1 MPQFLWPSFSGGIL
15 GPQSIGRVDV
25 QGYSRAAKDIVNF
38 IVDLRGGL
46 IKRPGTWNIP
56 VSPPDAGILSTPA
69 RSIGRYTDYYDSTI
83 AAYRLKL
90 IPFVFKA
97 YETRIV
103 VFFNNHTTPDLEERN
118 TWWGG
123 YIVLKFNYAER
134 DAPNG
139 THSAIPYCIAA
150 GTHKYN
156 NPQLIKYAQINDV
169 LYLAS
174 PERPFSKM
182 MRRNLETNKAYTE
195 PTDIT
200 TPPPQAEIY
209 DIKPVNLG
217 LSLTYHPSKQKH
229 SNYHID
235 LGGPHKIPAGW
246 PIVWNAGD
254 YVPSLNEPTSGN
266 RTKRSHSPITPG
278 PGSFSPYTDN
288 PQLWVG
294 DTFDG
299 NAPQDIVESAQ
310 YLFDNQNGSNSAN
323 EYALFYIVEPDFTP
337 LNTRITSGTLS
348 ITEKDTTKEWPIVGS
363 INWVHELNEGTD
375 KGQFVFTILAVK
387 KDSPNETIS
396 DVAKSNW
403 RINGAVF
410 SGVDEDMNYPRAVA
424 VHEQRLWVA
433 GTAGDPSAIWASS
446 IRDYENFAYEIADE
460 EELKDSDPLKFTLA
474 ANNQDPI
481 YWLQPS
487 NAKLFAGT
495 SETVYILQGDDQ
507 TGITPTSIKV
517 TSDSR
522 IGTRNMQ
529 PVVVGDAIIVPYRT
543 GQQLQI
549 LGYRFETDSFQSIN
563 MNLLCGEVTL
573 PGIRAMTWQQEPYQ
587 CLWCVMRDGSLA
599 SYTMDTSTA
608 EGGTRAWARHTTTAG
623 NFIDVCSIPYIGKYS
638 YDCLFFLVDRGTPGT
653 TGNGD
658 ICLEY
663 MPLDRGFWGF
673 GVVDGCRSV
682 STSEPGYIEVR
693 NGVPIDYPTRD
704 SQFTY
709 DPPGMHVPPPYLR
722 DWLMKETK
730 VGADESFIESGVPIF
745 AKLETLPSE
754 VYDPSHAFL
763 GLKKKRAGTVIVRVL
778 NTWDLKLNGDNIF
791 SRLVFQYGY
800 ERAKVLDGLL
810 RWNNFGWS
818 HEGTLQLI
826 HDEAFPCHI
835 LTVGYRLDVGGDD

>member
-25 QGYSRAAKDIVNF
+25 QGYARAAKDIVNF

-46 IKRPGTWNIP
+46 IKRPGTWNVPI
-56 VSPPDAGILSTPA
+56 
-69 RSIGRYTDYYDSTI
+69 RSQRTLGRMGDYYDTASR
-83 AAYRLKL
+83 AYRVKL
-90 IPFVFKA
+90 IPFVFTS
-97 YETRIV
+97 YETRLIV
-103 VFFNNHTTPDLEERN
+103 FVNDRTSLIAEEDNTYEGQYYVF
-118 TWWGG
+118 
-123 YIVLKFNYAER
+123 KFNYAER
-134 DAPNG
+134 DRPDG
-139 THSAIPYCIAA
+139 YMSAIPYSIAL
-150 GTHKYN
+150 GTHRYT

-169 LYLAS
+169 IYLAS

-182 MRRNLETNKAYTE
+182 IRTS
-195 PTDIT
+195 PTDA
-200 TPPPQAEIY
+200 QAEEYSIE
-209 DIKPVNLG
+209 PVNLG
-217 LSLTYHPSKQKH
+217 LALVRHPSGKNH
-229 SNYHID
+229 SSYTVDI
-235 LGGPHKIPAGW
+235 GGPHKVPRGW
-246 PIVWNAGD
+246 PIVKDANGYPPGLSDAKTKRRYDDIKPTGADATWNA
-254 YVPSLNEPTSGN
+254 N
-266 RTKRSHSPITPG
+266 
-278 PGSFSPYTDN
+278 SFSGGVPNDITGAGGPDN
-288 PQLWVG
+288 A
-294 DTFDG
+294 D
-299 NAPQDIVESAQ
+299 E
-310 YLFDNQNGSNSAN
+310 YL
-323 EYALFYIVEPDFTP
+323 LFYIVQPDFTSYD
-337 LNTRITSGTLS
+337 TKIVGGTLS
-348 ITEKDTTKEWPIVGS
+348 ITEGDKTWEGPIVGS
-363 INWVHELNEGTD
+363 LNWIYTVPGVAQD
-375 KGQFVFTILAVK
+375 SDSAQFVFTILAVQ
-387 KDSPNETIS
+387 KDDSGDEPS
-396 DVAKSNW
+396 DTEKSNW
-403 RINGAVF
+403 SIKGAVF
-410 SGVDEDMNYPRAVA
+410 EGKDGDMNYPRAVA

-433 GTAGDPSAIWASS
+433 GTKGDPSAIWASA

-460 EELKDSDPLKFTLA
+460 EELKDSDPLKFVLA

-495 SETVYILQGDDQ
+495 SETVYILQGSDQ

-529 PVVVGDAIIVPYRT
+529 PTVVGDAIIAPYRT

-563 MNLLCGEVTL
+563 MNLLCGEITR
-573 PGIRAMTWQQEPYQ
+573 PGIRAMAWQQEPYQ
-587 CLWCVMRDGSLA
+587 CLWCVMRDGTLA
-599 SYTMDTSTA
+599 TYTMDTSTA

-623 NFIDVCSIPYIGKYS
+623 NFVDVCSLPYVGPYS
-638 YDCLFFLVDRGTPGT
+638 YDCMFFLVDRGAPGT
-653 TGNGD
+653 EGD
-658 ICLEY
+658 GEICLEY

-673 GVVDGCRSV
+673 GVVDACRSV
-682 STSEPGYIEVR
+682 STSDPGYIEVR
-693 NGVPIDYPTRD
+693 NGVPTNYPTRD
-704 SQFTY
+704 SQFIY
-709 DPPGMHVPPPYLR
+709 DPPGNHVPPPYLR
-722 DWLMKETK
+722 DWLMKETQ

>member
-25 QGYSRAAKDIVNF
+25 QGYARAAKDIVNF
-38 IVDLRGGL
+38 VVDLRGGL
-46 IKRPGTWNIP
+46 IKRPGTWNVPIQSSQRNLGV
-56 VSPPDAGILSTPA
+56 VS
-69 RSIGRYTDYYDSTI
+69 DYYDPNL

-90 IPFVFKA
+90 IPFIFSV
-97 YETRIV
+97 YETRIILFANNGTTRNFY
-103 VFFNNHTTPDLEERN
+103 VF
-118 TWWGG
+118 
-123 YIVLKFNYAER
+123 KFNYADR
-134 DAPNG
+134 DTSPAG
-139 THSAIPYCIAA
+139 KSAIPYCIAS
-150 GTHKYN
+150 GEHEYN
-156 NPQLIKYAQINDV
+156 NPQVIKYAQINDV

-182 MRRNLETNKAYTE
+182 IRRGSTSSKPYTE
-195 PTDIT
+195 SPGV
-200 TPPPQAEIY
+200 PPAQSQAEVYNIL
-209 DIKPVNLG
+209 PVSLG
-217 LSLTYHPSKQKH
+217 LSLMYHPSKQKH
-229 SNYHID
+229 AKYHID
-235 LGGPHKIPAGW
+235 IGGPHEIPIRW
-246 PIVWNAGD
+246 PIIRNTPDYENAIGDPGTGAGTRTSKGYSNIKPSIGSLGEWDGEAFGTNRVPASIANAGAALGLSD
-254 YVPSLNEPTSGN
+254 SSNADWYSLCYV
-266 RTKRSHSPITPG
+266 
-278 PGSFSPYTDN
+278 
-288 PQLWVG
+288 
-294 DTFDG
+294 
-299 NAPQDIVESAQ
+299 
-310 YLFDNQNGSNSAN
+310 
-323 EYALFYIVEPDFTP
+323 VEPDW
-337 LNTRITSGTLS
+337 TSLGTTIAGGTLS
-348 ITEKDTTKEWPIVGS
+348 IVEGETTHRLAIVGS
-363 INWVHELNEGTD
+363 KNWVYELNNGTD
-375 KGQFVFTILAVK
+375 NGQFVFTIIVVK
-387 KDSPNETIS
+387 KNSTDEKLPNTKQ
-396 DVAKSNW
+396 DNW
-403 RINGAVF
+403 RIDGATFV
-410 SGVDEDMNYPRAVA
+410 GDDPDMNNPKAVA

-433 GTAGDPSAIWASS
+433 GPSGDPSSIWASAV
-446 IRDYENFAYEIADE
+446 RDYENFVYEIADE

-487 NAKLFAGT
+487 NGKLFAGT
-495 SETVYILQGDDQ
+495 SETVYILQGSDQ

-529 PVVVGDAIIVPYRT
+529 PAVVGDAIIAPYRT

-563 MNLLCGEVTL
+563 MNLLCGEITR
-573 PGIRAMTWQQEPYQ
+573 PGIRAMAWQQEPYQ
-587 CLWCVMRDGSLA
+587 CLWCVLRDGTLA
-599 SYTMDTSTA
+599 TYTMDTSTA

-623 NFIDVCSIPYIGKYS
+623 NFIDVCSIPYVGKYS
-638 YDCLFFLVDRGTPGT
+638 YDCMFFLVDRGAPGT
-653 TGNGD
+653 TGDGD

-673 GVVDGCRSV
+673 GVVDACRS
-682 STSEPGYIEVR
+682 STTSEEGYIEVR
-693 NGVPIDYPTRD
+693 NGVPLDYPTRD

-722 DWLMKETK
+722 DWVMKETQI
-730 VGADESFIESGVPIF
+730 GADESFIESGFPIF

-818 HEGTLQLI
+818 HEGTLRII

-835 LTVGYRLDVGGDD
+835 LTVGYRLDMGGDD